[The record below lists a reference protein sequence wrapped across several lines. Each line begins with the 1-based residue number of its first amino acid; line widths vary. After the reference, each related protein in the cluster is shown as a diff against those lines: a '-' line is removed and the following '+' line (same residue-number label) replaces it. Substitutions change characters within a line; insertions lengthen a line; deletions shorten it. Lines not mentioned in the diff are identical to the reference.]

1 MNLCTNSAHA
11 MEKQKGVIRVNLENV
26 ESGAVETAAMGLGQ
40 GSHVRLSITDNGCGI
55 DAAIIDKVFDPYF
68 TTKAHGKGTGIGLAQ
83 AHGIVKSHHGEITV
97 KSAPGAG
104 TRVDIFF
111 PAMKPAGYSSID
123 LSDTSV
129 TGKER
134 ILFVDDEKARQLK
147 IAAYIMKP
155 VTIKKMTRAIRTVF
169 KD

>member
-1 MNLCTNSAHA
+1 MLTGNFGLKAVNANPTQIYQLVMNLCTNSAHV

-26 ESGAVETAAMGLGQ
+26 ASGAVETTAMGLGQ
-40 GSHVRLSITDNGCGI
+40 GAHVRLSITDNGCGI
-55 DAAIIDKVFDPYF
+55 DAAIIDKIFDPYF
-68 TTKAHGKGTGIGLAQ
+68 TTKTQGKGTGIGLAQ
-83 AHGIVKSHHGEITV
+83 AHSIVKSHHGEITV

-111 PAMKPAGYSSID
+111 PAMKS
-123 LSDTSV
+123 
-129 TGKER
+129 
-134 ILFVDDEKARQLK
+134 
-147 IAAYIMKP
+147 